1 MRTTLSDLLRGSAC
15 CWLPQP
21 STNIFWTIIRHTFY
35 QSGFNWLDPGV
46 SNSRHVVVGRRVSI
60 SVSESD
66 ESTTSGQHRRRVSDV
81 IRFERRV
88 GVWLFGPRLPLD
100 HDYVQGCKCGHGR
113 WISGATDE
121 DVRLIGEAIAAEAIR
136 ARVEFP
142 ESPAIPL
149 EPQNN
154 ATETPLE
161 KGWGRLS
168 WRKVKYFN
176 HLTGGAD
183 GTRTRDPRRD
193 RPVF

>member
-1 MRTTLSDLLRGSAC
+1 MGCHPSGCEPPFQICFAAARAAGFLNL
-15 CWLPQP
+15 QP
-21 STNIFWTIIRHTFY
+21 TSSGQSNDTRFTNLVSIGWN
-35 QSGFNWLDPGV
+35 QGFQ
-46 SNSRHVVVGRRVSI
+46 VVVGRRVSI
-60 SVSESD
+60 SVLESD

-149 EPQNN
+149 EPQKN
-154 ATETPLE
+154 ATTTPLE

-176 HLTGGAD
+176 HLTGRAD
-183 GTRTRDPRRD
+183 GTRTPRTLTD
-193 RPVF
+193 Q